1 MKITVKNLSCRICGV
16 KIPPGGAFYIG
27 RAEIISGSDG
37 ILPDTDKPGE
47 LIERAINEIIEQE
60 TEQEFMEGSTRRLN
74 LILYSHCR
82 IVYRDRILDMIKY

>member
-1 MKITVKNLSCRICGV
+1 MKITVKNLSYRICGV

-60 TEQEFMEGSTRRLN
+60 TEQEFMEGFYQEIKLN
-74 LILYSHCR
+74 TLQPLPHC
-82 IVYRDRILDMIKY
+82 IQGQNS